1 MEKRFDPQAFV
12 AEVETAKAMV
22 RWSLKMVARQLAAG
36 KDYLFEASRGSGAW
50 SLDEMKDFAATWRHL
65 EVNVAACAVGLLDRG
80 NKLPFSKKWR
90 FMTSSMTVA
99 LVLEPSVCRGCPQ
112 HQVVE
117 GSSQGQ
123 LRSIQS
129 QVYPKKLIKKI
140 LWAFSQQDRV
150 STACYPIS

>member
-1 MEKRFDPQAFV
+1 MEKRVDPQAFV
-12 AEVETAKAMV
+12 AEVDMAKAMV
-22 RWSLKMVARQLAAG
+22 RWCLKMAARQLAAG

-99 LVLEPSVCRGCPQ
+99 SVLEPLVCRGVLNIKWWKARHRASCVQ
-112 HQVVE
+112 YNHRCI
-117 GSSQGQ
+117 
-123 LRSIQS
+123 LRS
-129 QVYPKKLIKKI
+129 
-140 LWAFSQQDRV
+140 
-150 STACYPIS
+150 